1 MTGRL
6 PASVITGFLGS
17 GKTTLLAHLL
27 RQPGGERIAV
37 IVNEFGEVGL
47 DHRLVEHVAED
58 IVLLNS
64 GCLCCVLRNDLVDT
78 VERLLD
84 RREAAAVP
92 PFERIVVETSGL
104 AEPGPIL
111 QSFMSEVGI
120 VSRLRLDGVITTV
133 DAVNAERQI
142 AAHDEP
148 AKQIAL
154 ADRLLLTKTDLATD
168 AEVAGARAALRAL
181 NPGAPLIE
189 AIDGAVAS
197 ESLFGAG
204 LYDPTTKTADVE
216 GWLRAEAHA
225 TPHGAPHGHD
235 SGIRSFC
242 LSFDAPV
249 ALAALTRWLSLLTTL
264 QGEDIL
270 RIKGIVE
277 VVDEPRPLVV
287 HGVHHLFHPPA
298 FLPAWPPGP
307 RGGRIVFITRDLS
320 EDDVRASMT
329 AMAASG
335 AAPRGSEA
343 IVVGPAR

>member
-1 MTGRL
+1 LTARL

-17 GKTTLLAHLL
+17 GKTTLLSHLL

-37 IVNEFGEVGL
+37 IVNEFGEVGV
-47 DHRLVEHVAED
+47 DHQLVEHVAED
-58 IVLLNS
+58 IVLLNT
-64 GCLCCVLRNDLVDT
+64 GCLCCVLRNDLIET

-84 RREAAAVP
+84 RRAAATVP

-104 AEPGPIL
+104 AEPGPVL
-111 QSFMSEVGI
+111 LSFMSEVGI

-133 DAVNAERQI
+133 DTVNAQRQI

-154 ADRLLLTKTDLATD
+154 ADRLLLTKTDLGTE
-168 AEVAGARAALRAL
+168 AEVAGAHAVLRGL
-181 NPGAPLIE
+181 NPGAPIIE
-189 AIDGAVAS
+189 ALNGEVAS
-197 ESLFGAG
+197 ERLFGAG
-204 LYDPTTKTADVE
+204 LYDPTTKIADVE
-216 GWLRAEAHA
+216 GWLRADAH
-225 TPHGAPHGHD
+225 TVPHGAPHGASHGHD

-242 LSFDAPV
+242 LRFDGPV
-249 ALAALTRWLSLLTTL
+249 ALAALTRWLSLITTL

-277 VVDEPRPLVV
+277 VMDDPRPLVV

-298 FLPAWPPGP
+298 YLLTWPPGP
-307 RGGRIVFITRDLS
+307 RGGRIVFITRHLS

-329 AMAASG
+329 TMAA
-335 AAPRGSEA
+335 
-343 IVVGPAR
+343 